1 MIPGKAGVPGAAYI
15 AWASNFV
22 PFMRRRAWRREWETE
37 VAHAWQRMNRDGEP
51 PVLSVLRLRIPIYS
65 CVIDALWEGT
75 ETMKMTGLLNDIRHA
90 VRGMVV
96 KQGILLAGMGVA
108 VGLVAAGAMSRVM
121 GSLLFGVSATD
132 PVTYGTVAIALIV
145 VALAAS
151 WIPAMR
157 AGGVNP
163 SNALRAE

>member
-1 MIPGKAGVPGAAYI
+1 
-15 AWASNFV
+15 
-22 PFMRRRAWRREWETE
+22 
-37 VAHAWQRMNRDGEP
+37 MNRDGAP
-51 PVLSVLRLRIPIYS
+51 PMLLVLRLRIRICS

-96 KQGILLAGMGVA
+96 RQGILLAGMGVA

-157 AGGVNP
+157 AAGVNP
-163 SNALRAE
+163 SNGLRAD

>member
-1 MIPGKAGVPGAAYI
+1 
-15 AWASNFV
+15 
-22 PFMRRRAWRREWETE
+22 
-37 VAHAWQRMNRDGEP
+37 
-51 PVLSVLRLRIPIYS
+51 
-65 CVIDALWEGT
+65 
-75 ETMKMTGLLNDIRHA
+75 
-90 VRGMVV
+90 
-96 KQGILLAGMGVA
+96 MGVA

-163 SNALRAE
+163 SNALRAD

>member
-1 MIPGKAGVPGAAYI
+1 
-15 AWASNFV
+15 
-22 PFMRRRAWRREWETE
+22 
-37 VAHAWQRMNRDGEP
+37 MNRDGAP
-51 PVLSVLRLRIPIYS
+51 PMLLVLRLRIRICS

-96 KQGILLAGMGVA
+96 RQGILLAGMGVA

-132 PVTYGTVAIALIV
+132 PVTYGTFAIALIV

-157 AGGVNP
+157 AAGVNP
-163 SNALRAE
+163 SNALRAD

>member
-1 MIPGKAGVPGAAYI
+1 
-15 AWASNFV
+15 
-22 PFMRRRAWRREWETE
+22 
-37 VAHAWQRMNRDGEP
+37 
-51 PVLSVLRLRIPIYS
+51 
-65 CVIDALWEGT
+65 
-75 ETMKMTGLLNDIRHA
+75 
-90 VRGMVV
+90 MVV
-96 KQGILLAGMGVA
+96 RQGILLAGMGVA

-157 AGGVNP
+157 AAGVNP
-163 SNALRAE
+163 SNALRAD

>member
-1 MIPGKAGVPGAAYI
+1 
-15 AWASNFV
+15 
-22 PFMRRRAWRREWETE
+22 
-37 VAHAWQRMNRDGEP
+37 MNRDGAP
-51 PVLSVLRLRIPIYS
+51 PMLLVLRLRIRICS

-157 AGGVNP
+157 AAGVNP
-163 SNALRAE
+163 SNALRAD

>member
-1 MIPGKAGVPGAAYI
+1 V
-15 AWASNFV
+15 
-22 PFMRRRAWRREWETE
+22 RAI
-37 VAHAWQRMNRDGEP
+37 NP
-51 PVLSVLRLRIPIYS
+51 RIPVSNPTTMEEIFAGATSRTSFTMSLLGVASGIALLLGLVGIYG
-65 CVIDALWEGT
+65 VISYVVSQRTREIGARMALGAT
-75 ETMKMTGLLNDIRHA
+75 APD

-96 KQGILLAGMGVA
+96 KQGTLLSGMGVA

-132 PVTYGTVAIALIV
+132 PLTYGTVAIALVV

-157 AGGVNP
+157 AAGVNP
-163 SNALRAE
+163 SNALRAD

>member
-1 MIPGKAGVPGAAYI
+1 
-15 AWASNFV
+15 
-22 PFMRRRAWRREWETE
+22 
-37 VAHAWQRMNRDGEP
+37 MNRDGEP
-51 PVLSVLRLRIPIYS
+51 PVLSVLRLRIPTYS
-65 CVIDALWEGT
+65 CVIDALWEGS

-96 KQGILLAGMGVA
+96 RQGILLAGMGVA

>member
-1 MIPGKAGVPGAAYI
+1 M
-15 AWASNFV
+15 
-22 PFMRRRAWRREWETE
+22 
-37 VAHAWQRMNRDGEP
+37 
-51 PVLSVLRLRIPIYS
+51 LRLRIPIYS

-96 KQGILLAGMGVA
+96 RQGILLAGMGVA

-157 AGGVNP
+157 AAGVNP
-163 SNALRAE
+163 SNALRAD

>member
-1 MIPGKAGVPGAAYI
+1 
-15 AWASNFV
+15 
-22 PFMRRRAWRREWETE
+22 
-37 VAHAWQRMNRDGEP
+37 MNRDGEP
-51 PVLSVLRLRIPIYS
+51 PVRSVLHLRIPIYS

-163 SNALRAE
+163 SNALRAD